1 MDNVSG
7 VYQNRA
13 DFMALKVKLCKD
25 LNVTIW
31 HLTDK
36 VDFSYFVN
44 DEKIV
49 TVWAF
54 AKETFVYMSNIYH
67 ADDILKLQNLGIFGL
82 LAFLRFR
89 HHKVK
94 SSKPIFTKLYEV
106 CIKWGLKIVYFF
118 REVVLVFIVII
129 LVTEMFCLLFD
140 TIMDLFSFKT
150 AYCSD
155 GESESES
162 ESDAE
167 SEYEYIKKPWIP
179 IGPGSKTVLV
189 FSFLVILCTR

>member
-1 MDNVSG
+1 M
-7 VYQNRA
+7 
-13 DFMALKVKLCKD
+13 
-25 LNVTIW
+25 
-31 HLTDK
+31 
-36 VDFSYFVN
+36 
-44 DEKIV
+44 

-167 SEYEYIKKPWIP
+167 SEYEYIKKP
-179 IGPGSKTVLV
+179 
-189 FSFLVILCTR
+189 